1 MSACLL
7 VDIAAQVTRAATR
20 AEASSATRRIK
31 EVFLDYRGFCYSYVM
46 IENPTDK
53 KSLIEKLKDKV
64 PDREEQFEYVSI
76 AVRLLVV
83 FWSGALVTL
92 NYLPK
97 IPGLTSGEKQDITF
111 PASLLASSL
120 ASFGLEKS
128 AKKKGDGTYEV
139 PPEDRPMTKKEMQT
153 MMTGQGGNY
162 QTIRVLTPI
171 EIKGAEVIK
180 TDPITGKAIDPQ
192 NGKLK

>member
-1 MSACLL
+1 MP
-7 VDIAAQVTRAATR
+7 
-20 AEASSATRRIK
+20 EPK
-31 EVFLDYRGFCYSYVM
+31 PE
-46 IENPTDK
+46 K
-53 KSLIEKLKDKV
+53 KSLIQKLQDKV
-64 PDREEQFEYVSI
+64 PDRDEQFEYVSI

-83 FWSGALVTL
+83 FWSGSLVTL

-128 AKKKGDGTYEV
+128 AKKKGDGTFEV
-139 PPEDRPMTKKEMQT
+139 PPEDKPMTKKEMET
-153 MMTGQGGNY
+153 MMAGSGGNY

-171 EIKGAEVIK
+171 QINGAEVVK
-180 TDPITGKAIDPQ
+180 TDPITGKEIGSD
-192 NGKLK
+192 GRLT

>member
-1 MSACLL
+1 MFTCFSI
-7 VDIAAQVTRAATR
+7 DEQKP
-20 AEASSATRRIK
+20 E
-31 EVFLDYRGFCYSYVM
+31 
-46 IENPTDK
+46 K
-53 KSLIEKLKDKV
+53 KNLIEKLKDKV
-64 PDREEQFEYVSI
+64 PDRDEQFEYISV

-92 NYLPK
+92 NYMPK

-128 AKKKGDGTYEV
+128 AKKKGDGTFEV
-139 PPEDRPMTKKEMQT
+139 PPEEKPMTKKEMQT
-153 MMTGQGGNY
+153 MMAEGGGGNY

-171 EIKGAEVIK
+171 QINGAEVVK
-180 TDPITGKAIDPQ
+180 PETTG
-192 NGKLK
+192 G

>member
-1 MSACLL
+1 MATK
-7 VDIAAQVTRAATR
+7 AAQ
-20 AEASSATRRIK
+20 EIPEQEEKKKSIFQKIK
-31 EVFLDYRGFCYSYVM
+31 EKID
-46 IENPTDK
+46 DK
-53 KSLIEKLKDKV
+53 
-64 PDREEQFEYVSI
+64 EEQFEYISV

-128 AKKKGDGTYEV
+128 AKKKGDGTYDV
-139 PPEDRPMTKKEMQT
+139 NPEDKPLSKKEMLAL
-153 MMTGQGGNY
+153 MSNQGGGF
-162 QTIRVLTPI
+162 QTIRVETPI
-171 EIKGAEVIK
+171 KILGADVVDSSK
-180 TDPITGKAIDPQ
+180 KV
-192 NGKLK
+192 KS

>member
-1 MSACLL
+1 MATKA
-7 VDIAAQVTRAATR
+7 VQENPAQEEKKKTIFQK
-20 AEASSATRRIK
+20 IK
-31 EVFLDYRGFCYSYVM
+31 EKID
-46 IENPTDK
+46 DK
-53 KSLIEKLKDKV
+53 
-64 PDREEQFEYVSI
+64 EEQFEYISV

-128 AKKKGDGTYEV
+128 AKKKGDGPYDV
-139 PPEDRPMTKKEMQT
+139 NPEDKPLSKKEMLAL
-153 MMTGQGGNY
+153 MSNQGGGF
-162 QTIRVLTPI
+162 QTIRVETPI
-171 EIKGAEVIK
+171 KILGADVVDSSK
-180 TDPITGKAIDPQ
+180 KS
-192 NGKLK
+192 

>member
-1 MSACLL
+1 MP
-7 VDIAAQVTRAATR
+7 
-20 AEASSATRRIK
+20 EPK
-31 EVFLDYRGFCYSYVM
+31 PE
-46 IENPTDK
+46 K
-53 KSLIEKLKDKV
+53 KNLIEKLKDKV
-64 PDREEQFEYVSI
+64 PDRDEQFEYISV

-92 NYLPK
+92 NYMPK

-128 AKKKGDGTYEV
+128 AKKKGDGTFEV
-139 PPEDRPMTKKEMQT
+139 PPEDKPMTKKEMQT
-153 MMTGQGGNY
+153 MMAEGGGGNY

-171 EIKGAEVIK
+171 QINGAEVVK
-180 TDPITGKAIDPQ
+180 PETTG
-192 NGKLK
+192 G

>member
-1 MSACLL
+1 MEETPTKKKNLL
-7 VDIAAQVTRAATR
+7 Q
-20 AEASSATRRIK
+20 
-31 EVFLDYRGFCYSYVM
+31 
-46 IENPTDK
+46 
-53 KSLIEKLKDKV
+53 KLKDKV
-64 PDREEQFEYVSI
+64 PDRDEQFEYVSI

-83 FWSGALVTL
+83 FWSGSLVTL

-128 AKKKGDGTYEV
+128 AKKKGDGTFEV
-139 PPEDRPMTKKEMQT
+139 PPDERPMTKKEMQT
-153 MMTGQGGNY
+153 MMAEGGGNY

-171 EIKGAEVIK
+171 EIKGAQVV
-180 TDPITGKAIDPQ
+180 DQ
-192 NGKLK
+192 NPPTV

>member
-1 MSACLL
+1 MDA
-7 VDIAAQVTRAATR
+7 
-20 AEASSATRRIK
+20 K
-31 EVFLDYRGFCYSYVM
+31 EKAPEEKNL
-46 IENPTDK
+46 IQKIQDK
-53 KSLIEKLKDKV
+53 I
-64 PDREEQFEYVSI
+64 PDRDEQFEYIGI

-128 AKKKGDGTYEV
+128 AKKKGDGTFEV
-139 PPEDRPMTKKEMQT
+139 PPEEKPMTKKEMQT
-153 MMTGQGGNY
+153 MMSESGGNY

-171 EIKGAEVIK
+171 QINGAEVVK
-180 TDPITGKAIDPQ
+180 TDPISGKEIDPQ
-192 NGKLK
+192 SGRLI

>member
-1 MSACLL
+1 M
-7 VDIAAQVTRAATR
+7 ATT
-20 AEASSATRRIK
+20 ADTQIPTEEEKKKSIFQKIK
-31 EVFLDYRGFCYSYVM
+31 EKID
-46 IENPTDK
+46 DK
-53 KSLIEKLKDKV
+53 
-64 PDREEQFEYVSI
+64 EEQFEYISV

-128 AKKKGDGTYEV
+128 AKKKGDGTYDV
-139 PPEDRPMTKKEMQT
+139 NPEDKPLSKKEMLAL
-153 MMTGQGGNY
+153 MSNQGGGF
-162 QTIRVLTPI
+162 QTIRVETPI
-171 EIKGAEVIK
+171 KILGADVVDSSK
-180 TDPITGKAIDPQ
+180 KS
-192 NGKLK
+192 

>member
-1 MSACLL
+1 MDAKQKVEEQANKENKKGLL
-7 VDIAAQVTRAATR
+7 A
-20 AEASSATRRIK
+20 
-31 EVFLDYRGFCYSYVM
+31 
-46 IENPTDK
+46 
-53 KSLIEKLKDKV
+53 KLKDKV
-64 PDREEQFEYVSI
+64 PDRDEQFEYISV

-83 FWSGALVTL
+83 FWSGSLVTL

-128 AKKKGDGTYEV
+128 AKKKGDGTFEV
-139 PPEDRPMTKKEMQT
+139 PPEDKPMTKKEMQT
-153 MMTGQGGNY
+153 IMAEGGGGNY

-171 EIKGAEVIK
+171 EIKGAEVVK
-180 TDPITGKAIDPQ
+180 TDPVTGKEIGPD
-192 NGKLK
+192 GRLT